1 MIRKRKNMKKLGIKE
16 IVYVGVFAAIIA
28 ALSQVSF
35 PLPSGVP
42 VTLQTLAIALTGALL
57 GWKLGLCAVVVYII
71 LGCVGVPVFAGFSG
85 GIGVLLGSTGGYIIG
100 FLFTGIIY
108 IIFTKFVSKKIVVK
122 IIALVLGLAVCYA
135 FGTAWFMNVYI
146 KTSGEVGL
154 LTVLGWCV
162 FPFIIPDLLKLA
174 LAVVIAKRIEPVIK

>member
-1 MIRKRKNMKKLGIKE
+1 MKKLGIKE

-71 LGCVGVPVFAGFSG
+71 LGCVGVPVFAGFVG
-85 GIGVLLGSTGGYIIG
+85 GAQVMVGMTGGFIWGFLIMVALCGIGAVMKNKILGYGLGMLGLIACHLLGVLQFMAVAKMGFGESFLLVSVPYLIKDVVSVVLGYIFG
-100 FLFTGIIY
+100 
-108 IIFTKFVSKKIVVK
+108 
-122 IIALVLGLAVCYA
+122 GLIR
-135 FGTAWFMNVYI
+135 GRLI
-146 KTSGEVGL
+146 KANL
-154 LTVLGWCV
+154 L
-162 FPFIIPDLLKLA
+162 
-174 LAVVIAKRIEPVIK
+174 